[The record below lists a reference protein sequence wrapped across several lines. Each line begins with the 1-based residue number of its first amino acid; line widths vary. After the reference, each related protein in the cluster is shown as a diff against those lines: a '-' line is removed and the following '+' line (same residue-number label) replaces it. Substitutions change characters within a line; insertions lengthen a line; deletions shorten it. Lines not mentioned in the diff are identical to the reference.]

1 MPRWLIQHSPNTLT
15 PEEKSHLAQQI
26 TQAYVGFGLPAFYV
40 QVHFIEQ
47 PAGTSFI
54 GGEQHPNF
62 VALTIYHLA
71 RTMTSDEQRQGFL
84 KRIDA
89 FLTPMFEPKGIDWE
103 YFVTEAPRDL
113 WKINGLAP
121 PAAGSEEKVWVR
133 ENRPHFTQ
141 TLISTIE
148 EFSAT
153 ERAKY
158 PPPAALPKSGPL
170 YDAAILSS
178 IEEKYHLGP
187 HATNSA
193 VSNPLSE
200 EFQDVDYWI
209 SQAPYSTA
217 TAHLADAVKM
227 LIISNE
233 MLALLRLAN
242 HEKIPLMD
250 LNHLSWG
257 HSFGVTHVADVAL
270 EIYMLLNIAAS
281 VKANAKPGS
290 ANETGCLTETRRFRS
305 FASWGLGD
313 FDFPAQDI
321 PHRLFWNTKCIT
333 DGLEFSTWDPLR
345 LESDDERREMKEYS
359 KMCFEL
365 LYRYDLLLKEMGGDP
380 EWKEEIL
387 GILHTWGAR
396 CIALGESGFCF
407 I

>member
-1 MPRWLIQHSPNTLT
+1 
-15 PEEKSHLAQQI
+15 
-26 TQAYVGFGLPAFYV
+26 
-40 QVHFIEQ
+40 
-47 PAGTSFI
+47 
-54 GGEQHPNF
+54 
-62 VALTIYHLA
+62 
-71 RTMTSDEQRQGFL
+71 
-84 KRIDA
+84 
-89 FLTPMFEPKGIDWE
+89 
-103 YFVTEAPRDL
+103 
-113 WKINGLAP
+113 
-121 PAAGSEEKVWVR
+121 
-133 ENRPHFTQ
+133 
-141 TLISTIE
+141 
-148 EFSAT
+148 
-153 ERAKY
+153 
-158 PPPAALPKSGPL
+158 
-170 YDAAILSS
+170 
-178 IEEKYHLGP
+178 
-187 HATNSA
+187 
-193 VSNPLSE
+193 
-200 EFQDVDYWI
+200 
-209 SQAPYSTA
+209 
-217 TAHLADAVKM
+217 M

-345 LESDDERREMKEYS
+345 LESDDERREMKECS

-380 EWKEEIL
+380 EWKEKIL

>member
-1 MPRWLIQHSPNTLT
+1 MHLDHKLPWNTV
-15 PEEKSHLAQQI
+15 SAH
-26 TQAYVGFGLPAFYV
+26 FAFTKDN
-40 QVHFIEQ
+40 QDIRRNDFLVHDRL
-47 PAGTSFI
+47 
-54 GGEQHPNF
+54 
-62 VALTIYHLA
+62 V
-71 RTMTSDEQRQGFL
+71 DRQSADF
-84 KRIDA
+84 K
-89 FLTPMFEPKGIDWE
+89 
-103 YFVTEAPRDL
+103 
-113 WKINGLAP
+113 
-121 PAAGSEEKVWVR
+121 
-133 ENRPHFTQ
+133 HFTQ

-209 SQAPYSTA
+209 SQAPYSTV

-313 FDFPAQDI
+313 FDFPAQNI

-345 LESDDERREMKEYS
+345 LESDDERREMKEYL

-380 EWKEEIL
+380 EWKEKIL